1 MTDYI
6 VQYKQY
12 HRENNNYSGNSLQ
25 PQAMHIQDLIIDTK
39 SQTVLDYG
47 CGKGHQ
53 YTKWNMHKD
62 WGLMP
67 ELYDPAVPTH
77 DVLPNKQFDG
87 IISTDVMEHIP
98 EEQIPEVFE
107 YIFSHADKFVF
118 LGISTQL
125 AKALLPNGENAHCTV
140 KPIEWWT
147 NMVEKH
153 APKRVYTHIKTYGE
167 CNNYNILNDDLY
179 FEML

>member
-1 MTDYI
+1 
-6 VQYKQY
+6 
-12 HRENNNYSGNSLQ
+12 
-25 PQAMHIQDLIIDTK
+25 
-39 SQTVLDYG
+39 
-47 CGKGHQ
+47 
-53 YTKWNMHKD
+53 
-62 WGLMP
+62 
-67 ELYDPAVPTH
+67 
-77 DVLPNKQFDG
+77 
-87 IISTDVMEHIP
+87 MEHIP

-118 LGISTQL
+118 LGISTKL

-147 NMVEKH
+147 SMVEKH

-167 CNNYNILNDDLY
+167 CNNYHILNEDLY